1 MWSNPIPIADG
12 TRLQPPCGRSDPPP
26 SDTTMPKRKLD
37 YWIAL
42 MDSLVSLQQYYQQ
55 VQNVGVD
62 DPTDDLEPGDWVFLK
77 RHHRGWVEPR

>member
-1 MWSNPIPIADG
+1 
-12 TRLQPPCGRSDPPP
+12 
-26 SDTTMPKRKLD
+26 MPKRKLD